1 MDCNLPGSSV
11 QGISQARPLEWVAYA
26 FSIFTYKSEVWQLE
40 ILAGMEGA
48 LKTRVTKPKRKMA
61 KEIIEF
67 PSSELVT
74 QNRKMLGV
82 MKRVTQYGVSKMQGT
97 GV

>member
-1 MDCNLPGSSV
+1 
-11 QGISQARPLEWVAYA
+11 
-26 FSIFTYKSEVWQLE
+26 
-40 ILAGMEGA
+40 MEGA
-48 LKTRVTKPKRKMA
+48 LETRVTKPKRKMA

-67 PSSELVT
+67 SFSELVT